1 MPQGGYG
8 YPAPVQ
14 GQAQPGASS
23 SYAVSQPIP
32 SPSQYASYNAGQQQY
47 QQGYSQ
53 GYQGYQ
59 GYQKDPQQQGPGQE
73 QRQLSSRSQP
83 QPQPQYPNAQYSQ
96 PQYSQEAP
104 YPQSQ
109 YAQAAYSQ
117 PPVSQAQYPQP
128 YPQAYPRV
136 QQQYPQQYPQSY
148 PQQQYPQ
155 QSPTGYQNDQYQQ
168 YPDPTPVPEQS
179 SAAEA
184 DDPIPRPS
192 SRYGKRP
199 CVIPQVTKVFGGSF
213 FSPFVRVRAPEL
225 EDTYPIPEAKFLE
238 FLDGLNEAFIANPA
252 LQAADGVGNIL
263 GFIPSITTQV
273 VGGGLNLVAGF
284 GTVGVSKG
292 RTRSY
297 LKKANL
303 EIWNPIGLHAQV
315 LKTEKMLALAGIPKE
330 ENPFNPKTAGTAVNT
345 LMPAGPPSANGA
357 GVPTQ
362 LPPPPT
368 EQDMK
373 VAIRKRMNLLG
384 DNVMPLTFNNVAPPI
399 EQTNWMKKMG
409 AKAAAEKEKEQLN
422 EMHGI
427 SDRGDVKEAEEDV
440 QQLQAQMDAINIK
453 MQRASGKKAKD
464 LQKDMED
471 VQKDMRTAQEELQ
484 KELEKAHKADDKIKK
499 KKQKGGGKAQAKQ
512 VNGQRWLVIAPK
524 DQCFADDDLE
534 EDGGDSKAGTTN
546 GGGGGNPGGEKKRH
560 WWSRH

>member
-1 MPQGGYG
+1 MP
-8 YPAPVQ
+8 
-14 GQAQPGASS
+14 SS
-23 SYAVSQPIP
+23 
-32 SPSQYASYNAGQQQY
+32 SQYASYNAGQRQY
-47 QQGYSQ
+47 QQGYPQ

-59 GYQKDPQQQGPGQE
+59 GYQKDPQQQQE
-73 QRQLSSRSQP
+73 QRQDTSRSQP
-83 QPQPQYPNAQYSQ
+83 QQQPQYPNAQYSQ
-96 PQYSQEAP
+96 SQYSQAP
-104 YPQSQ
+104 NPQPQ
-109 YAQAAYSQ
+109 YAQAPCSR
-117 PPVSQAQYPQP
+117 PPVSQAQYSEP
-128 YPQAYPRV
+128 YPQAYPQI
-136 QQQYPQQYPQSY
+136 QQQYPQQYPQPY
-148 PQQQYPQ
+148 PLQQYPQ
-155 QSPTGYQNDQYQQ
+155 QYPTGYQNDQYQQ
-168 YPDPTPVPEQS
+168 YPAPTPVPEES
-179 SAAEA
+179 NAAEA
-184 DDPIPRPS
+184 DPILRPS

-225 EDTYPIPEAKFLE
+225 EETYPIPEAKFLQ

-273 VGGGLNLVAGF
+273 VGGGLNIVAGF

-303 EIWNPIGLHAQV
+303 EIWNPIGVHAQV

-330 ENPFNPKTAGTAVNT
+330 KNPFNPKTAGDGVNS
-345 LMPAGPPSANGA
+345 LMPAGPPSANGV
-357 GVPTQ
+357 GIPTTQ

-373 VAIRKRMNLLG
+373 VAIKKRMDLLG
-384 DNVMPLTFNNVAPPI
+384 DNVMPLTFNNVAPPT

-440 QQLQAQMDAINIK
+440 QELQAQMDAINIK

-499 KKQKGGGKAQAKQ
+499 KQQKGGGKVQAKQ

-534 EDGGDSKAGTTN
+534 EDGSDSKAGETTN
-546 GGGGGNPGGEKKRH
+546 AGSGQNTGGEKKRH